1 MNLKHLVFVLM
12 AVAVASSSVMA
23 QQYLRI
29 GTGGTAGTYYPVGV
43 LVAKVVSQPGKII
56 ATAQTSNGSLGNAI
70 GVDSGSLE
78 TGFIQ
83 ADVASWAHSG
93 SGIFAGKP
101 ALSGLRLIANLYPE
115 SIHIVVRKASGI
127 KSVLDLRGRRVALDE
142 AGSGTLISARQ
153 VLGVYGLK
161 ESDIKPEYIKPNQ
174 AADRLRAGTIDAFF
188 TMVGAPGKAIS
199 ELAASG
205 LGLELLALD
214 GAAADQLIASN
225 PFLFKET
232 IAANTYPGI
241 AAVATLAVGAQW
253 VASDKL
259 DAELV
264 YQVTKA
270 LYSEAG
276 QKALS
281 SGHAKGRVMT
291 LENAVRGAGI
301 PWHPGAQRFFREV
314 GVLK

>member
-115 SIHIVVRKASGI
+115 SIHIVVRKASGV

-142 AGSGTLISARQ
+142 AGSGTLISASQ
-153 VLGVYGLK
+153 VLGVYGFHT
-161 ESDIKPEYIKPNQ
+161 DYAN
-174 AADRLRAGTIDAFF
+174 AW
-188 TMVGAPGKAIS
+188 
-199 ELAASG
+199 AAS
-205 LGLELLALD
+205 AD
-214 GAAADQLIASN
+214 GSGTTYTNPQNGGGTTYLCNLNSKSVTADVNIAVDKITATTNTGKLTASGTR
-225 PFLFKET
+225 T
-232 IAANTYPGI
+232 IAA
-241 AAVATLAVGAQW
+241 VLAYTSTSSS
-253 VASDKL
+253 AS
-259 DAELV
+259 AP
-264 YQVTKA
+264 
-270 LYSEAG
+270 
-276 QKALS
+276 
-281 SGHAKGRVMT
+281 
-291 LENAVRGAGI
+291 AVR
-301 PWHPGAQRFFREV
+301 
-314 GVLK
+314 